1 MNNLSLN
8 QFDVLFKNLFE
19 NDSLFQPAFEAKINH
34 PVDIYENENGL
45 TLEVACVG
53 LEKTDVNID
62 IDGDVLRIQYQKEE
76 KENDVTVYHRKQ
88 ISRRSFNLAY
98 KIASQFDLSKS
109 EATMRNGLLS
119 IVVPRVESKIIKSI
133 KIK

>member
-109 EATMRNGLLS
+109 EAIMRNGLLS
-119 IVVPRVESKIIKSI
+119 IAVPRVESKITKSI

>member
-76 KENDVTVYHRKQ
+76 KENNRTYHRKQ

-109 EATMRNGLLS
+109 EATMKNGLLS
-119 IVVPRVESKIIKSI
+119 IAVPRVESKITKSI

>member
-19 NDSLFQPAFEAKINH
+19 NDSFFQPAFEAKINH

-119 IVVPRVESKIIKSI
+119 IAVPRVESKITKSI

>member
-76 KENDVTVYHRKQ
+76 KENDVIVYHRKQ

-109 EATMRNGLLS
+109 EATMKNGLLS
-119 IVVPRVESKIIKSI
+119 IVVPRVESKITKSI

>member
-76 KENDVTVYHRKQ
+76 KE
-88 ISRRSFNLAY
+88 S
-98 KIASQFDLSKS
+98 
-109 EATMRNGLLS
+109 
-119 IVVPRVESKIIKSI
+119 P
-133 KIK
+133 

>member
-19 NDSLFQPAFEAKINH
+19 NDSFFQPAFEAKINH

-76 KENDVTVYHRKQ
+76 NTSDVTVYHRKQ

-119 IVVPRVESKIIKSI
+119 ISVPRVESKITKSI

>member
-119 IVVPRVESKIIKSI
+119 IVVPRVESKITKSI